1 MGRAT
6 LKIAFLTGSRSEWGY
21 IRPILRQVIA
31 DDDLEYG
38 LIVTNMHLSPTF
50 GTSVCEIERD
60 GFEVA
65 ERIHMVHEGYTGL
78 TMTKSLAVLLSELPS
93 ALERVSPDI
102 LLLAGD
108 RGEQLM
114 GAIAGIHMGIPV
126 AHIQCG
132 ELSGNVDGIVRHAI
146 TKLAHLHFAANEKFA
161 ERVRKMGEET
171 YRVHVTGAPLLD
183 ELVEGEY
190 ETAVTMAAHF
200 DLDTSQPVILAV
212 QHPVTEE
219 EEAAGEQIEETIAAL
234 SKIDSQTLFVAPNSD
249 AGSRA
254 IRQRLAQID
263 NCKFQT
269 VRNLPRSQYL
279 GMLNMASVIVGNS
292 SSGIMEA
299 PTFGTPCVNIGRR
312 QHGRLQSR
320 HIINARNTRKDIE
333 VAIRRAMSDEFTEQA
348 RHAVNPYGQ
357 GGSAKRIL
365 QILKDT
371 QFDER
376 LFNKELVY

>member
-1 MGRAT
+1 MGCTA

-21 IRPILRQVIA
+21 IRPILRRVVA
-31 DDDLEYG
+31 DEELDYG

-50 GTSVCEIERD
+50 GLSVREIERD
-60 GFEVA
+60 GFKVT

-93 ALERVSPDI
+93 ALERISPDV

-108 RGEQLM
+108 RGEQFM

-146 TKLAHLHFAANEKFA
+146 TKLAHLHFAANEEFA
-161 ERVRKMGEET
+161 ERVRKLGEEP

-183 ELVEGEY
+183 ELVEGEF
-190 ETAVTMAAHF
+190 ESPAEMATRFH
-200 DLDTSQPVILAV
+200 LDMDRPLILAV

-219 EEAAGEQIEETIAAL
+219 EEAAGQQIEETVAAL
-234 SKIDSQTLFVAPNSD
+234 SEIGAQTLFVSPNSD

-254 IRQRLAQID
+254 IRQRLARIG
-263 NCKFQT
+263 NGNFQL

-299 PTFGTPCVNIGRR
+299 STFGTPCVNIGRR
-312 QHGRLQSR
+312 QCGRLQSS
-320 HIINARNTRKDIE
+320 HVINARNTRKDIE
-333 VAIRRAMSDEFTEQA
+333 HALRRAMSDEFSEQA
-348 RHAVNPYGQ
+348 RQAINPYGQ

-365 QILKDT
+365 QILKNT
-371 QFDER
+371 QFGER
-376 LFNKELVY
+376 LFNKELAY

>member
-1 MGRAT
+1 M
-6 LKIAFLTGSRSEWGY
+6 KIAFLTGSRSEWGY
-21 IRPILRQVIA
+21 IRPILQGVIA

-50 GTSVCEIERD
+50 GSSVREIERD
-60 GFEVA
+60 GFEIA
-65 ERIHMVHEGYTGL
+65 ERIHMVHEDYTGL

-93 ALERVSPDI
+93 ALERISPDV

-108 RGEQLM
+108 RGEQFM

-146 TKLAHLHFAANEKFA
+146 TKLAHLHFAANEEFA
-161 ERVRKMGEET
+161 ERVRKLGEET

-183 ELVEGEY
+183 ELVEGEF
-190 ETAVTMAAHF
+190 ESPAEMAARFH
-200 DLDTSQPVILAV
+200 LDMERPLILAV
-212 QHPVTEE
+212 QHSVTEE
-219 EEAAGEQIEETIAAL
+219 EEAAGQQIEETLAAL
-234 SKIDSQTLFVAPNSD
+234 SEIGAQTLFVSPNSD

-254 IRQRLAQID
+254 IRERLARIG
-263 NCKFQT
+263 NGNFQL

-299 PTFGTPCVNIGRR
+299 STFGTPCVNIGRR
-312 QHGRLQSR
+312 QCGRLQSS
-320 HIINARNTRKDIE
+320 HVINARNTRKDIE
-333 VAIRRAMSDEFTEQA
+333 HALRRAMSDEFSEQA
-348 RHAVNPYGQ
+348 RQAINPYGQ

-365 QILKDT
+365 QILKNT

-376 LFNKELVY
+376 LFNKELAY

>member
-50 GTSVCEIERD
+50 GTSVREIERD

-190 ETAVTMAAHF
+190 ETPVTMAAHF

-219 EEAAGEQIEETIAAL
+219 EEAAGAQIEETIAAL
-234 SKIDSQTLFVAPNSD
+234 SKVDAQTLFVAPNSD

-263 NCKFQT
+263 NCKFQL

-279 GMLNMASVIVGNS
+279 GMLNMASVIVGNT

-312 QHGRLQSR
+312 QCGRLQSCNV
-320 HIINARNTRKDIE
+320 INARNARKDIE
-333 VAIRRAMSDEFTEQA
+333 IAIRRAMSDEFTEQA
-348 RHAVNPYGQ
+348 RHAINHYGQ